1 MRLVTYEFWG
11 CVRSGAVVDDWVVD
25 LKRGY
30 AYVLEGRGVPRAV
43 GRAAALLPSSLK
55 EVLEGGRESLSAA
68 AEVVEAARSA
78 FRSEPRL
85 WEGLGIATPLNRVRL
100 WAPVPDPNKIIC
112 MGRNYRAHAEEG
124 GGKVPEAPELFAKFA
139 NSLVGH
145 DWPIELPAISQEVD
159 YEAELAVIIGRRAKN
174 VSAGDALEYVAGYT
188 ILHDV
193 SARDYQLKTS
203 QWLAG
208 KGMDT
213 FGPMGPW
220 IVTSDEIPDPQQLQ
234 MKLEIGGQVLQDA
247 NTSSMVFSVAESI
260 AFISRVMTLEP
271 GDVISTGTPEG
282 VGFVRKPPIYLK
294 AGDVV
299 NITIDGIGT
308 LSNPVAAPSGAEGAA
323 TEPGARVGA
332 SR

>member
-11 CVRSGAVVDDWVVD
+11 CVRSGVVVDDWVVD
-25 LKRGY
+25 LERAYAALLKR
-30 AYVLEGRGVPRAV
+30 RGVPRAA

-55 EVLEGGRESLSAA
+55 EVLQGERQSLDAA
-68 AEVVEAARSA
+68 GEVAAAARSA
-78 FRSEPRL
+78 LRGDART
-85 WEGLGIATPLNRVRL
+85 WEADGIATPLSRVRL
-100 WAPVPDPNKIIC
+100 WAPVVDPDKIIC

-124 GGKVPEAPELFAKFA
+124 GGQVPEAPELFAKFA

-145 DWPIELPAISQEVD
+145 NWPIQLPANSQEVD
-159 YEAELAVIIGRRAKN
+159 YEAELAVVIGSRAKE
-174 VSAGDALEYVAGYT
+174 VSAATALEYVAGYT

-213 FGPMGPW
+213 FAPMGPW
-220 IVTSDEIPDPQQLQ
+220 IVTADEISDPQRLQ
-234 MKLEIGGQVLQDA
+234 MKLELGGRVLQDA
-247 NTSSMVFSVAESI
+247 NTSTMVFSVAESI
-260 AFISRVMTLEP
+260 AFISSVMTLEP

-299 NITIDGIGT
+299 SITIDGIGT
-308 LSNPVAAPSGAEGAA
+308 LSNPVAAPDAESRVTAG
-323 TEPGARVGA
+323 VGA
-332 SR
+332 QMDAGR